1 MENPPAPLAT
11 AIIPPPLEK
20 FAPALGD
27 VTRWQI
33 VALLAAGEPLLVSEI
48 AAKLGRDAGLI
59 SKHLA
64 RLREAGVVT
73 AGRARLYQIPP
84 MFLQTPGIADFGH
97 CQLPAK

>member
-1 MENPPAPLAT
+1 METAPLAI

-33 VALLAAGEPLLVSEI
+33 VALLAAGEPLLVGEI

-64 RLREAGVVT
+64 RLRDKGLVSFRREGTTLFYRV
-73 AGRARLYQIPP
+73 
-84 MFLQTPGIADFGH
+84 AD
-97 CQLPAK
+97 AKITHVLKTLKTHYC